1 MARAEF
7 IPKLLGHFWA
17 FFAKYLP
24 LSSSSHSLIQRA
36 QTTET
41 LENEKL
47 QELENNARRPT
58 CQSIFLDSWKA
69 YYAELGR
76 LDETFQIEWQKR
88 FFQIPW
94 QKRRKSLLSL
104 RESPLSKT
112 LTISSA
118 NLTSILKKSVT
129 PDSSQEA
136 QNKCINTFSKRK
148 ILKTRAVL
156 LKDDQSSDNDI
167 LENS

>member
-1 MARAEF
+1 MA
-7 IPKLLGHFWA
+7 PCQLVLSQCSNH
-17 FFAKYLP
+17 P

-36 QTTET
+36 ETTEV

-58 CQSIFLDSWKA
+58 YKSIFLDSWKA

-76 LDETFQIEWQKR
+76 LDETFQIEWQQR

-94 QKRRKSLLSL
+94 QKRRESLVSL
-104 RESPLSKT
+104 KESPLSKT

-129 PDSSQEA
+129 PDSLQEA
-136 QNKCINTFSKRK
+136 QNKCINNFSKRK

-156 LKDDQSSDNDI
+156 LKDDQSSDSEI
-167 LENS
+167 LGF